1 MTGVTRLLGGPTW
14 PQERLWLWRILFP
27 GFRALCAALYPM
39 RVTGLANRPAAG
51 PYIVVANHTNWLD
64 PPVIEFALGVA
75 VRFMAK
81 EEAFDTPV
89 LGGLMWAKGCFPV
102 RRGAADRRALQTCL
116 RVLAAGRPLGFFPE
130 GTRSRDGVMR
140 RAHPGIG
147 FLALRSGAP
156 ILPVGIVGTHRRRIL
171 GPRRG
176 QIEVR
181 IGAPFLASAVLPLGA
196 RDEQALTGA
205 IMGRVAALL
214 PPEMR
219 GVYAAGPPS

>member
-1 MTGVTRLLGGPTW
+1 MSRLVRLLGGPTW
-14 PQERLWLWRILFP
+14 PQERLWLWRLLFP
-27 GFRALCAALYPM
+27 PLRVVCAAVYPM
-39 RVTGLANRPAAG
+39 RVSGRAFRPKDG

-81 EEAFDTPV
+81 EEAFETPV
-89 LGGLMWAKGCFPV
+89 LGGLMRAKGCFPV
-102 RRGAADRRALQTCL
+102 RRGEADRRALQTCL

-156 ILPVGIVGTHRRRIL
+156 ILPVAVVGTHERAIV

-176 QIEVR
+176 RIEVR
-181 IGAPFLASAVLPLGA
+181 IGTPFLATDLVAPGP
-196 RDEQALTGA
+196 RDEQALTDA
-205 IMGRVAALL
+205 IMTKVAALL

-219 GVYAAGPPS
+219 GVYAGTP